1 MARFNSPLDHVRVA
15 SPCSA
20 DWDQMIGSDRARFCG
35 QCNLN
40 VYNLSSMTKKEAEL
54 LIGRT
59 EGRLCVRYF
68 RRRDGSVL
76 TKDCPVGLRAVRRR
90 MASVIRGVNAA
101 VLTFF
106 AGLGIHGITSSRPHV
121 TMGAVAERIDVVQPA
136 VTLEPDPPPI
146 TGTLS
151 YMPPVV
157 GRIAY
162 TPPKP
167 RRSRK

>member
-1 MARFNSPLDHVRVA
+1 MARFNSPLNHVRIA
-15 SPCSA
+15 SPCNA

-40 VYNLSSMTKKEAEL
+40 VYNLSSMTKEEAEL

-90 MASVIRGVNAA
+90 MASVIRGLNAA

-106 AGLGIHGITSSRPHV
+106 AGLGIHGITSTRSALQ
-121 TMGAVAERIDVVQPA
+121 GAIAGELVIDQ
-136 VTLEPDPPPI
+136 
-146 TGTLS
+146 
-151 YMPPVV
+151 PVV
-157 GRIAY
+157 TKKPENFQLMGTFIPSPPLMGRVAY
-162 TPPKP
+162 RPPKH
-167 RRSRK
+167 RRGDK